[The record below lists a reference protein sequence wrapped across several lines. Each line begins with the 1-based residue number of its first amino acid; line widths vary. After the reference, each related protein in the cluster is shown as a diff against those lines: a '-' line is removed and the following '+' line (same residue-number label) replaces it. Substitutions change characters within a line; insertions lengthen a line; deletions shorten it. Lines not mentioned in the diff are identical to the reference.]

1 MRQLLTL
8 TFVLLTILET
18 SCRQKIKVDS
28 YENIKKDLKSVE
40 LDKTK
45 PSADP
50 TGFENE
56 INNGGL
62 NQYFFNS
69 AGQNCF
75 ETLRYFKQNGKTKEA
90 AILEKAINL
99 INPKNLPEKELLEN
113 LRKRIVAELDD
124 STVNAKLDKLDN
136 EYYK

>member
-1 MRQLLTL
+1 MRQGLAL
-8 TFVLLTILET
+8 TFALLTILGT

-28 YENIKKDLKSVE
+28 YENIKKDLKGVE
-40 LDKTK
+40 LEKTK
-45 PSADP
+45 PYADP
-50 TGFENE
+50 SGFENE

-69 AGQNCF
+69 AGLNCF

-90 AILEKAINL
+90 AILEKAISL

-124 STVNAKLDKLDN
+124 STINEKLDKLDN